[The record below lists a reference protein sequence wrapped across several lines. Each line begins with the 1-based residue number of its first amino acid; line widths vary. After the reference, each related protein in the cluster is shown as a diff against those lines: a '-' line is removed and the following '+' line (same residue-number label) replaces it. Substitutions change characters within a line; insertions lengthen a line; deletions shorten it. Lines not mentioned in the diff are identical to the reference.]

1 VKALVLA
8 IISAAAL
15 GGCASVPMANA
26 DLDARAKTFVAPGAG
41 HATLYVYRSETFGG
55 AIKLSVLLDNVA
67 IGDTGPHTFIMRD
80 IAPGKHTLVSKSE
93 KDVSLDFDAQDG
105 QTYYVWQEVKMGVW
119 AARSQL
125 HVEDAK
131 TAQEAIRDCKLV
143 Q

>member
-8 IISAAAL
+8 IIGALAL

-26 DLDARAKTFVAPGAG
+26 DLDAKAKTFVAPGTG
-41 HATLYVYRSETFGG
+41 HATLYVYRNESFGG
-55 AIKLSVLLDNVA
+55 AIKMSLLLDNVA
-67 IGDTGPHTFIMRD
+67 IGDTGPHTFVMRD
-80 IAPGKHTLVSKSE
+80 MTPGKHALVSKSE
-93 KDVSLDFDAQDG
+93 KDDTLEIDAQDG

-125 HVEDAK
+125 HAEDAK